1 MLYAVT
7 KLKVHKI
14 NTNSTLI
21 VVCLFNPF
29 CENID
34 FFALHFFFVFPS
46 VQAVEARELETKKE
60 RIPSCLSQFLDKNGE
75 FRQIKGGR
83 LFFVI
88 RRHPFERGNFEF
100 PAIFCF
106 LYSNYLRKLHVCP
119 YLAELGEFIGIF
131 CCFDYRLSICPL
143 TPIFEFF
150 CSM

>member
-1 MLYAVT
+1 MEFLQLAIQIENKQCSGQEAKHRKKMLYAVT

-21 VVCLFNPF
+21 VLCLFNPF

-83 LFFVI
+83 LFLSFVAI
-88 RRHPFERGNFEF
+88 HSSEAISNFQ
-100 PAIFCF
+100 
-106 LYSNYLRKLHVCP
+106 LYFV
-119 YLAELGEFIGIF
+119 F
-131 CCFDYRLSICPL
+131 SIL
-143 TPIFEFF
+143 TIYG
-150 CSM
+150 SYTYAHIWLN